1 MRFVSPYHAGAR
13 IQKGR
18 GISQRGAGL
27 GSLFRA
33 LLRSLKPLAA
43 KGVQMAKE
51 ALANPAVK
59 TAVKDIKDS
68 AIKSGT
74 QAVKDLQSSAIKSG
88 VKAINKVLNPGGD
101 KKEEGGEKKPPRKR
115 KRKSQPPAAADT
127 AEPPPPPAAKKK
139 KKKGRARTIVIKP
152 GANY

>member
-43 KGVQMAKE
+43 KGVQMAKV

-59 TAVKDIKDS
+59 TAVNDIKDS

-88 VKAINKVLNPGGD
+88 VKAINKVLNPGGE
-101 KKEEGGEKKPPRKR
+101 KKEGGEKKPSKKR
-115 KRKSQPPAAADT
+115 KKKSQQAAAAET
-127 AEPPPPPAAKKK
+127 AEPPPPPAKK
-139 KKKGRARTIVIKP
+139 KKKGRARTIIKKP
-152 GANY
+152 GAIY

>member
-88 VKAINKVLNPGGD
+88 VKAINKVLNPGGE
-101 KKEEGGEKKPPRKR
+101 KKEGGEKKPSKKR
-115 KRKSQPPAAADT
+115 KKKSQQAAAAAET
-127 AEPPPPPAAKKK
+127 AEPPPPPAKK
-139 KKKGRARTIVIKP
+139 KKKGRARTIITKP
-152 GANY
+152 GAIY